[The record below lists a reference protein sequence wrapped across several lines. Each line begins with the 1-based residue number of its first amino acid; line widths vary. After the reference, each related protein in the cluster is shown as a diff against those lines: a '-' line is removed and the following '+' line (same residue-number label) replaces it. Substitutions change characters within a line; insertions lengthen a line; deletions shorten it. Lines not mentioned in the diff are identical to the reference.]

1 MTSTGLFSY
10 FRNQLIFISHFYFQV
25 INVPDCPTIYHVPLM
40 LLQQGLV
47 QQLTDKLGLSMRVPK
62 KKFMQKWKELANRA
76 EHLRK
81 VNAHFQ
87 LHISL

>member
-1 MTSTGLFSY
+1 
-10 FRNQLIFISHFYFQV
+10 
-25 INVPDCPTIYHVPLM
+25 M

-81 VNAHFQ
+81 VNVHFQ
-87 LHISL
+87 LHISW